1 MYSGWKETMRNIQS
15 IVVYC
20 GSSPGKNPNY
30 MKAAKGKYWMYGF
43 IVLQFS
49 EFTVYLLSESNW
61 SGFTG
66 SGFALLCFVEIDV
79 KITID

>member
-1 MYSGWKETMRNIQS
+1 
-15 IVVYC
+15 
-20 GSSPGKNPNY
+20 
-30 MKAAKGKYWMYGF
+30 MYGF

-49 EFTVYLLSESNW
+49 KFTVYLLSESNW